1 MYIPQS
7 FLMKNHKDKVDFLK
21 NNSFGILFSVHDG
34 EPYAT
39 HIPMI
44 YSADEGGGEFLLG
57 HIARANPQWHDMD
70 GQKVMAVFQGPH
82 AYISPSWYVERD
94 QVPTWNYTAVHV
106 TGKLEILGNKETESL
121 IGSMLSFYGK
131 DADISHHLQE
141 IPFSNMMKAIVGFRI
156 VIEKIEGKKKLSQNK
171 SSETQKKVIDQLT
184 NSGSPMSVELGHIM
198 MENMA
203 GIENTQP

>member
-171 SSETQKKVIDQLT
+171 SSETQKKVTDQLI